1 MVFVLTFIILCMLG
15 FLISNEKAKD
25 VVLLIKLFLVFL
37 LIICIFSVFYYINR
51 DDLKITNQIAT
62 GAMIDRYRNT
72 SGKYSLFHLKT
83 NLVDDNKIQ
92 KILDLDYS
100 TESVLICNRSK
111 GLIIDVNAMPKDKYG
126 NQISYH
132 FDGDVYKIVRY
143 HDIIIKMN
151 NSFIDKIGYEWAAYY
166 IEMLLSNNYNRYDIE
181 EISDVT
187 LFRNGNSRIKEVKYK
202 YIILHVSGE
211 NNKDV
216 QLILLINDKDF
227 QDNIINNVDLDLS
240 EKNLYKIND
249 LSYILPYCVNYLDYQ
264 YDVAMKVKNTKP
276 SIWDCLYFSTITI
289 TSTGYGDILPNSETI
304 RVAVILEVISGIIVI
319 GLFLSALYDKLSW
332 IKPER

>member
-1 MVFVLTFIILCMLG
+1 MVFIFTFIMLCMLG
-15 FLISNEKAKD
+15 LLISNEKAKD
-25 VVLLIKLFLVFL
+25 VVVLIKLFLVYL

-51 DDLKITNQIAT
+51 DDLKVTNQIAT
-62 GAMIDRYRNT
+62 GSMIDKYRNT

-83 NLVDDNKIQ
+83 TLIDDDKIQ

-100 TESVLICNRSK
+100 TESVLICNRSD
-111 GLIIDVNAMPKDKYG
+111 GLIIDVNAIPKDKYG

-143 HDIIIKMN
+143 HDLIIRMD
-151 NSFIDKIGYEWAAYY
+151 NSFIDKIGYEWASYY
-166 IEMLLSNNYNRYDIE
+166 IEMLLSNNYNKYDIK

-187 LFRNGNSRIKEVKYK
+187 LFGNGNSRIKEVKYK

-211 NNKDV
+211 NSKDL
-216 QLILLINDKDF
+216 QLILLIKDKDF
-227 QDNIINNVDLDLS
+227 QENIRNNIELDLS
-240 EKNLYKIND
+240 KSNLYKIND